1 MAVSWVGLLPGSE
14 RDRLINFTR
23 LSYSGGFCV
32 STPRND
38 AAYICMIKKKKKIL
52 TIMYKYI

>member
-23 LSYSGGFCV
+23 LSYSVVFV
-32 STPRND
+32 FLLPAVVLLDVTSSS
-38 AAYICMIKKKKKIL
+38 A
-52 TIMYKYI
+52 